1 MKAFPDIN
9 WELDKINLFNPY
21 STLMED
27 DHVTNDI
34 KNPDDLV
41 LSPRI
46 FEGNGSCPENLV

>member
-46 FEGNGSCPENLV
+46 IEGNGSCPENLV